1 MTCLGMAE
9 CDAAGNVNTS
19 RFGGKLNGCGGF
31 INISQNARTVVFAGT
46 FTAGGLE
53 IAVDDGQVRIVSEG
67 RARKFVTQVQQNTF
81 SGPYAVE
88 RSQPVLYVTE
98 RCVFQLTSEGLELVE
113 VAPGIDIE
121 RDILAHMDFAP
132 VVRNPVPMD
141 PRIFRDEPME
151 LASDLLNLDLKSRV
165 SYDGERNILFIN
177 LEGWYCRV
185 KGDMDELRMTI
196 VEACRKAG
204 QRVNAVIN
212 HDGFRLNENLVDDYA
227 GVLQYLQANY
237 YATTTR
243 YATSAFLR
251 LKMEEALTKRGVAP
265 HVFERKEEAQAF
277 LSSTEDKKARKR
289 ISPAVA
295 SAA

>member
-1 MTCLGMAE
+1 
-9 CDAAGNVNTS
+9 
-19 RFGGKLNGCGGF
+19 
-31 INISQNARTVVFAGT
+31 
-46 FTAGGLE
+46 
-53 IAVDDGQVRIVSEG
+53 
-67 RARKFVTQVQQNTF
+67 
-81 SGPYAVE
+81 VE

-98 RCVFQLTSEGLELVE
+98 RCVFQLTPEGLELIE

-141 PRIFRDEPME
+141 PRIFRDEPMD
-151 LASDLLNLDLKSRV
+151 LIADLLNLDLKSRV

-227 GVLQYLQANY
+227 SVLQYLQANY

-251 LKMEEALTKRGVAP
+251 LKMEEALTRRGVAP

-277 LSSTEDKKARKR
+277 LSSTADKKARKR

>member
-1 MTCLGMAE
+1 
-9 CDAAGNVNTS
+9 
-19 RFGGKLNGCGGF
+19 
-31 INISQNARTVVFAGT
+31 
-46 FTAGGLE
+46 
-53 IAVDDGQVRIVSEG
+53 
-67 RARKFVTQVQQNTF
+67 
-81 SGPYAVE
+81 
-88 RSQPVLYVTE
+88 
-98 RCVFQLTSEGLELVE
+98 
-113 VAPGIDIE
+113 
-121 RDILAHMDFAP
+121 MDFAP

-151 LASDLLNLDLKSRV
+151 LISDLLNLDLKSRV

-212 HDGFRLNENLVDDYA
+212 HDGFRLNENLYDDYA
-227 GVLQYLQANY
+227 GMIQYLQANY

-277 LSSTEDKKARKR
+277 LGTTEDKKARKM